1 MFPGF
6 QSNVKAW
13 LSAFDIFVL
22 PSLMEG
28 TPMALLEAMAHG
40 LPVIASY
47 VGGIPGIIRSEEN
60 GILIPAANEQE
71 LARAICNICENE
83 RLKNKLATE
92 AKRTISENY
101 DINDWTKKIE
111 YEYLKLL
118 IKDQLN

>member
-1 MFPGF
+1 
-6 QSNVKAW
+6 
-13 LSAFDIFVL
+13 
-22 PSLMEG
+22 
-28 TPMALLEAMAHG
+28 MALLEAMAHG